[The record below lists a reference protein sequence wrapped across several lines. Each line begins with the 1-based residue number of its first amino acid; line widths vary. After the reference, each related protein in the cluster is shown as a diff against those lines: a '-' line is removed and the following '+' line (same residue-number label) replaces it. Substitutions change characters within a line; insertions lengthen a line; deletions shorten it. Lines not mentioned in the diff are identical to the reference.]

1 MEKKEILQELELVSL
16 REKIA
21 PGITD
26 EIMRIMIFG
35 GRAIRD
41 SSTRATLNTNAEKIF
56 KEFLK
61 EHSFDEFIVSMAIA
75 DTSLDSQKQDYNFY
89 SKVMLKLLG
98 STRFK
103 LGKFIFEMDGFSPE
117 WWNRKYKT
125 DYFSGL

>member
-1 MEKKEILQELELVSL
+1 MEKKETFQELELISL
-16 REKIA
+16 REKIS

-26 EIMRIMIFG
+26 EIMRIMLLG

-41 SSTRATLNTNAEKIF
+41 SSTRATLDTRAERIF
-56 KEFLK
+56 KEFLN
-61 EHSFDEFIVSMAIA
+61 EHSFDDFIVSMAIA
-75 DTSLDSQKQDYNFY
+75 DTSLDSQKQDYDFY

-117 WWNRKYKT
+117 WWERKHKF
-125 DYFSGL
+125 DYFLGL